1 MSGVE
6 HPSGYAGPSGLKLSA
21 STYPIRGLRDQRIR
35 CLLSASL
42 FSEKDTMSVAASP
55 LVSTTTR
62 SAEPVTREVIIGKL
76 LATVDEMAIVLARAS
91 MSPVIY
97 EVLDFAC
104 GICDGRGDLVAQTNG
119 ITVFTGTFS
128 RQVHFIIERFGADMA
143 PGDTFLTNDPFE
155 GGTHAC
161 DFAVIRPVFAG
172 GNIVAYAIA
181 I

>member
-1 MSGVE
+1 
-6 HPSGYAGPSGLKLSA
+6 
-21 STYPIRGLRDQRIR
+21 
-35 CLLSASL
+35 
-42 FSEKDTMSVAASP
+42 MSVAASP

-62 SAEPVTREVIIGKL
+62 SADAVTREVIIGKL

-128 RQVHFIIERFGADMA
+128 RQVHFIIERFASDIA

-161 DFAVIRPVFAG
+161 DFAVIRPIFAEG
-172 GNIVAYAIA
+172 KIVAYAIA
-181 I
+181 DRPSSRCRRCRCRQSSAQRDFGFSGRAAALRRAAHARGSHSSTI

>member
-1 MSGVE
+1 MT
-6 HPSGYAGPSGLKLSA
+6 A
-21 STYPIRGLRDQRIR
+21 
-35 CLLSASL
+35 
-42 FSEKDTMSVAASP
+42 AAS
-55 LVSTTTR
+55 R
-62 SAEPVTREVIIGKL
+62 SISATKRHADAVTREVITGKL

-104 GICDGRGDLVAQTNG
+104 GVCDGRGDLVAQTNG

-128 RQVHFIIERFGADMA
+128 SQVHFIIERFASDMV

-161 DFAVIRPVFAG
+161 DFAVIRPIFSEG
-172 GNIVAYAIA
+172 KIIAYAIA
-181 I
+181 IAHLLDVGGAVAGSLPPTRLRFFRKDSASRACG